1 MEGISNWVKIIS
13 VYVKVIRKMCSV
25 FGEDL
30 RKRIYIIGVEGL
42 LEVDKCNT
50 GINVIILS

>member
-1 MEGISNWVKIIS
+1 MF
-13 VYVKVIRKMCSV
+13 C

-30 RKRIYIIGVEGL
+30 RKRIYIIGLAGL

-50 GINVIILS
+50 GIRGIINVIILS